1 MDNRSMAALIETKRT
16 KMNSV
21 IICLPS
27 KGAGREK
34 RTRTKYTTEKVD
46 GSGEGGGSQKK
57 LPTPSS
63 REEWQAQ
70 ACEFMCLVKNVRG
83 GLNIM
88 ATDT

>member
-1 MDNRSMAALIETKRT
+1 MAMDNRSIAAFIETKRT

-34 RTRTKYTTEKVD
+34 RTSTKYTTEKVD

-57 LPTPSS
+57 LLTPYN
-63 REEWQAQ
+63 RNEWQAH
-70 ACEFMCLVKNVRG
+70 
-83 GLNIM
+83 GLRVHVTCQNP
-88 ATDT
+88 